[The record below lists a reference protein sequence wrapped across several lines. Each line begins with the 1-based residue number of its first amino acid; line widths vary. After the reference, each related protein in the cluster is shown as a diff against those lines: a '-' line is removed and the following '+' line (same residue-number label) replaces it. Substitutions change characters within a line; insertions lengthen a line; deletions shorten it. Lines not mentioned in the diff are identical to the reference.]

1 MSKKL
6 ISKFDFHKG
15 KPVSKKTISEWH
27 QKALKELRKKG
38 ITDYLQAS
46 GNSMVIGSKNVE
58 DGIIEI
64 FEITKGYK
72 NFIYE

>member
-15 KPVSKKTISEWH
+15 KPVSKKTIAEWH

-38 ITDYLQAS
+38 TREFLQAS
-46 GNSMVIGSKNVE
+46 GNSMVIGSKNME
-58 DGIIEI
+58 DGTIEI

-72 NFIYE
+72 NFIYD